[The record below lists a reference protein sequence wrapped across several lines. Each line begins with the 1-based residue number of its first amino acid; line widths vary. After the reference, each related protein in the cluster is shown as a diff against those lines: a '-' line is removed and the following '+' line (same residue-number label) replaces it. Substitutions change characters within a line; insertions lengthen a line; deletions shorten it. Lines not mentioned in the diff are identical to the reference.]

1 MSNKKKAL
9 IIGGVVVALTGVA
22 VTGILL
28 ANKNDANDTNVVE
41 TTTPD
46 VEPNEFDVEI

>member
-22 VTGILL
+22 VTGIIL
-28 ANKNDANDTNVVE
+28 ANKNDANDVVE

-46 VEPNEFDVEI
+46 VEPNEFDIEI

>member
-1 MSNKKKAL
+1 MSKKKMI
-9 IIGGVVVALTGVA
+9 IIGGAVVALAGVA

-28 ANKNDANDTNVVE
+28 ANKNDANDANVVE
-41 TTTPD
+41 TTTPE